1 MSSEASTSQTAGA
14 SGISNE
20 ILPVDPFRSLY
31 VHFGMLLGVDDFQT
45 LDAYHRGKM
54 WYHSAWLHGTGVV
67 WGLGVNLP
75 TKTTQSDEQILTGE
89 VRVEAGLGIDG
100 LGRELLLEHA
110 ACLNLAAWY
119 EAHQDDTDLIDV
131 INTDEETG
139 DIIFDGH
146 ITLEFRSCLT
156 RQVPALSETCDNSST
171 STAYSR
177 VVETVKVCMY
187 PGLTKP
193 ATCQDYYR
201 LKLLFGLVEARVDD
215 EGITLDS
222 DADVLAARAQ
232 IMAVNDAQRPA
243 LCQQWFNHFAVL
255 DGIDVHPD
263 SPTGTSNFAGFPR
276 PLAGEVVLA
285 NVQGLRLHRVD
296 EQWVLIG
303 GQVDVS
309 VRPCILPTNT
319 IQSLLCHTCL
329 GRQES
334 VDDGSVPPVS
344 GDAGGPR
351 IDARSVQ
358 MQGSEKII
366 MTMTGSPLMKASVE
380 ERGFSVMAF
389 DTRDGWVSCKI
400 KQVIYK
406 AADNQIEIEL
416 RDAPA
421 GVLVRLTV
429 KGTGETPILGRNRIP
444 LAGEIDSPAGSIHQG
459 NDFVHMFKTRS
470 GS

>member
-1 MSSEASTSQTAGA
+1 VSTEALANQTAGS
-14 SGISNE
+14 SGMSNE

-67 WGLGVNLP
+67 WGLAVNLP
-75 TKTTQSDEQILTGE
+75 TKTAQNEEQILTGE
-89 VRVEAGLGIDG
+89 IRVEAGLAIDG

-119 EAHQDDTDLIDV
+119 EAHQDDTALIDA
-131 INTDEETG
+131 ITTDEETG

-177 VVETVKVCMY
+177 VVETVKVCMH
-187 PGLTKP
+187 PGLAQPKP
-193 ATCQDYYR
+193 NTDYHR
-201 LKLLFGLVEARVDD
+201 LKLLFGLVEARLDD
-215 EGITLDS
+215 EGIILDS

-232 IMAVNDAQRPA
+232 IMAANETQRPA
-243 LCQQWFNHFAVL
+243 LCQQWFSQFAVL
-255 DGIDVHPD
+255 DGIDVQPN
-263 SPTGTSNFAGFPR
+263 SPAGTSNFSGFPR
-276 PLAGEVVLA
+276 PLTGEVVLA
-285 NVQGLRLHRVD
+285 NIQGLRLHKVD
-296 EQWVLIG
+296 DQWVLID

-309 VRPCILPTNT
+309 VRPYLLPTNT
-319 IQSLLCHTCL
+319 IQSLLCHTCK
-329 GRQES
+329 GEQTSSGEVS
-334 VDDGSVPPVS
+334 SPPIS

-351 IDARSVQ
+351 IAAQSVQ
-358 MQGSEKII
+358 MQGTEKII
-366 MTMTGSPLMKASVE
+366 MTISGSPLMKASVE
-380 ERGFSVMAF
+380 ERGISVTAF
-389 DTRDGWVSCKI
+389 DTRDGWVPCKI
-400 KQVIYK
+400 KHVKYK
-406 AADNQIEIEL
+406 AGDNQIEIEL

-421 GVLVRLTV
+421 GVLVRLIV
-429 KGTGETPILGRNRIP
+429 KGTGDTPILGRNRIP
-444 LAGEIDSPAGSIHQG
+444 LAGSVDSPAGSIHQG